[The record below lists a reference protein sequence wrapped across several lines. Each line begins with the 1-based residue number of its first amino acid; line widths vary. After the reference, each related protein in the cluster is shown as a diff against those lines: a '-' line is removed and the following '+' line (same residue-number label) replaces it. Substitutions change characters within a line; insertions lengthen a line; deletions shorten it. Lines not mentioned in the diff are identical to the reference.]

1 MRTMFVVRVCVRASF
16 CVRFATHEILK
27 GEDGDVGALDWPGM
41 CHDPQHGK
49 ELW

>member
-1 MRTMFVVRVCVRASF
+1 MFVVRVCVRASV